1 MELYN
6 FTSQCLGHDAL
17 VGVVTS
23 ETLSSTLNLRQT
35 IAERGLLPGSS
46 RQTRGRC
53 LDAFLNVKSEDE
65 DHLSAFIFST
75 SKKLLQ
81 ERNDDDG
88 RQNCMRN
95 GEDTCFHNYEKRN
108 FFSLFLRR
116 CIPHHNFCSLFA
128 MTRFEKRSDA
138 EPNNDGWQLWNVFFE
153 HEFSPFLF
161 SLSPINTPDKGLKR
175 FAVRFSEK
183 PAQHVAAASKNE
195 AENEFRRVSVIEA
208 FASLEFFISNVSLTK

>member
-1 MELYN
+1 MPQPRRTRGGGYEW
-6 FTSQCLGHDAL
+6 SI
-17 VGVVTS
+17 V
-23 ETLSSTLNLRQT
+23 LNLELAPTDHLRAWF
-35 IAERGLLPGSS
+35 IAGLESS
-46 RQTRGRC
+46 NSWAMFGC
-53 LDAFLNVKSEDE
+53 FSKCDDE
-65 DHLSAFIFST
+65 DHLSAFIFSAP
-75 SKKLLQ
+75 KKTAAR
-81 ERNDDDG
+81 ERRRRC

-128 MTRFEKRSDA
+128 VTRCVKRSDA
-138 EPNNDGWQLWNVFFE
+138 EPNNDGWQLWNVFFFD

-161 SLSPINTPDKGLKR
+161 SLSPINTPDKGSKR

-183 PAQHVAAASKNE
+183 PAQHVASASKND

-208 FASLEFFISNVSLTK
+208 FANLEFLISIVSLTE